1 MNGAVPESYS
11 MLNQMRG
18 SHYYAL
24 IVDNISMFLK
34 AIPVTFVFVAG
45 ASIAQSSAADCQ
57 CRAPGG
63 QMRDLGYVECVNIVG
78 TQNLVRCVMS
88 TNTPYWK
95 KLEGVEGCPSA

>member
-1 MNGAVPESYS
+1 
-11 MLNQMRG
+11 MLYQSRENH
-18 SHYYAL
+18 SSNYVAL
-24 IVDNISMFLK
+24 IVDKISIFLK
-34 AIPVTFVFVAG
+34 VIPVTFAFIAG
-45 ASIAQSSAADCQ
+45 VSIAQSSAVNCQ

-63 QMRDLGYVECVNIVG
+63 QMRDLGFVECVNIVG